1 MEPLWID
8 NPSVLIKTMRIFPD
22 NTMSKN
28 EKYNSICRFIM
39 ISNVFVSVH
48 RRIYKNLIAGI
59 LFCYLICLYAKK
71 YDFNESD
78 VQETNDKQ
86 TMNNKPSKNEKSN
99 DIPEETLDVDF
110 FDKQSDPRD
119 NFAHSVYGEI
129 NNNRKMM
136 VYNNRYV

>member
-8 NPSVLIKTMRIFPD
+8 DPSVLIKTMRIFPD
-22 NTMSKN
+22 NTMNKN
-28 EKYNSICRFIM
+28 EKYNSICRFII
-39 ISNVFVSVH
+39 ISNIFVSAH
-48 RRIYKNLIAGI
+48 RKIYKNLVAGI

-71 YDFNESD
+71 YD
-78 VQETNDKQ
+78 VQELEPNE
-86 TMNNKPSKNEKSN
+86 PSKTENSN
-99 DIPEETLDVDF
+99 GVSEETVYVDIL
-110 FDKQSDPRD
+110 DKQSDPRD